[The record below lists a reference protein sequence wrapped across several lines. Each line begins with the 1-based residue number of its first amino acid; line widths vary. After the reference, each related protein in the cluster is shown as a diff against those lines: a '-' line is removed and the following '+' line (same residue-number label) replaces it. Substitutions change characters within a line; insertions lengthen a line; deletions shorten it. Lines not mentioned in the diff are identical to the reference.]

1 MIHSVPSPL
10 QQILQLSLQMLQ
22 LAEADEWEEVVD
34 LEAERRQ
41 LIATTFPLTAEQAT
55 IPSTVTDLEQIIEFD
70 NRLMGMCAK
79 AQRKI
84 GSVLGKIHKG
94 RQATTAYRK
103 VGG

>member
-1 MIHSVPSPL
+1 
-10 QQILQLSLQMLQ
+10 MLQ
-22 LAEADEWEEVVD
+22 LAEAEEWEEIVG

-41 LIATTFPLTAEQAT
+41 LIATAFPLTAEQAA
-55 IPSTVTDLEQIIEFD
+55 IPSTVTDLEQIIELD
-70 NRLMGMCAK
+70 HRLMGLCTK

-103 VGG
+103 VAG